1 VVLLVNAKAFAPK
14 LLQLTLLVGSAL
26 AGAIIFIWA
35 FGPAQYQIDGFR
47 VAAAVRPAKTGQ
59 TVVELPPLGTLTA
72 RTHAFPVECRLTLL
86 QVEERT
92 VTAALQNPDLS
103 LLWGK
108 LRHDAG
114 DALKSFVLRQFALG
128 ALGALFFTWPLLR
141 LPLRRLWLPP
151 LTGLLTAA
159 ALLGP
164 VYLTYQPEAFKH
176 PAYSGIIEAAP
187 RILALSENLVSGFQ
201 ELNARAP
208 ELIANLQELFQ
219 RADTLNNFSLQDG
232 DTRLLLVSD
241 IHNNPVALVLAR
253 ELATRFAVSAILD
266 AGDLTDLGLPLEL
279 NLVEGIGKLP
289 VPYVLAPGNHD
300 SPAVMDALAARPR
313 VYVLHGQVVNIAGLK
328 VLGAPDPSAYRP
340 TPKASG
346 AAQEEAELKALAEQ
360 LTATL
365 KRSPTRVDVLVV
377 HNPAVARRFRG
388 QVPLIV
394 CGHTHEPAVER
405 DTASLL
411 LNPGTTGAA
420 GIRGLQSATEV
431 PYTAMIVH
439 LNPQK
444 RPVAVDIIT
453 YGPRAGSFQ
462 VEHRLIPAPTPPR
475 ALPRQPQ
482 VSLWHR

>member
-1 VVLLVNAKAFAPK
+1 MNTKVSVDK
-14 LLQLTLLVGSAL
+14 LLQLILLVRSAL

-47 VAAAVRPAKTGQ
+47 VAAAVRPAKAGQ
-59 TVVELPPLGTLTA
+59 TVVELPPLGTLAA
-72 RTHAFPVECRLTLL
+72 RTHAFPAECRLTLL
-86 QVEERT
+86 RVEEKT
-92 VTAALQNPDLS
+92 VTAALQNPNLS
-103 LLWGK
+103 QFWERLQ
-108 LRHDAG
+108 HDAKE
-114 DALKSFVLRQFALG
+114 ALKSFVLRQFICGSRG
-128 ALGALFFTWPLLR
+128 AILFTWPLLR
-141 LPLRRLWLPP
+141 LPLRRIWLPP

-201 ELNARAP
+201 ELNAKAP

-232 DTRLLLVSD
+232 DTRLLLVAD
-241 IHNNPVALVLAR
+241 IHNNPVALTLAR

-279 NLVEGIGKLP
+279 NLVKGTNELP
-289 VPYVLAPGNHD
+289 IPYLLAPGNHD
-300 SPAVMDALAARPR
+300 SPAVMNALTTRPH
-313 VYVLHGQVVNIAGLK
+313 VYVLRGQITDVAGLK
-328 VLGAPDPSAYRP
+328 VLGAPDPLAYRP
-340 TPKASG
+340 IPKAENT
-346 AAQEEAELKALAEQ
+346 AQEETALKALTEQ
-360 LTATL
+360 LAATL
-365 KRSPTRVDVLVV
+365 KRSPTRIDVLVV

-394 CGHTHEPAVER
+394 CGHTHEPAVEG

-411 LNPGTTGAA
+411 LNPGTAGAA

-431 PYTAMIVH
+431 PLHGDDRPPQPAKTAGGRGHHH
-439 LNPQK
+439 LQ
-444 RPVAVDIIT
+444 
-453 YGPRAGSFQ
+453 
-462 VEHRLIPAPTPPR
+462 PAQGKFPG
-475 ALPRQPQ
+475 
-482 VSLWHR
+482 